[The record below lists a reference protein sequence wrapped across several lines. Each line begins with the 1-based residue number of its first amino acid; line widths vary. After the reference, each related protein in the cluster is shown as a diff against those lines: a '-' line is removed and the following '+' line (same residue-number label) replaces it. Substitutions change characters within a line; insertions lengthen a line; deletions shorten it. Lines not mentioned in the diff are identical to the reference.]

1 MKQLE
6 SGAASLKVELHKGVI
21 SVYHGTYGTLL
32 FTRPAFEGDWSKLFD
47 QLKNN

>member
-6 SGAASLKVELHKGVI
+6 SGAASLKVELTHGEIV
-21 SVYHGTYGTLL
+21 VYHGTDGTLL
-32 FTRPAFEGDWSKLFD
+32 FTRPDFEGDWSKLFN